1 MGKKN
6 IFSRNDYQK
15 LKRANDKRLKYFEME
30 DRELMKNLITEL
42 DIRGASRAY
51 IEVVRTDLIN
61 AMIQEEHS
69 HKSVK
74 RNLKGI
80 LGGDV
85 DVAIDEIMDAAPQ
98 REDKQNLIMAIGD
111 AFFSYIF
118 VLGIAAAIS
127 GSGYRFEFGPALLA
141 IIILSFF
148 ALFFI
153 TRNTGRNAKNEEG
166 RRRSGGQYKL
176 LVIAITSGSAALS
189 HFVLNLPEP
198 WYINSWLPVL
208 ISGMCWLSLYDW
220 DSKMNDDK
228 MTDIQKNYT
237 D

>member
-6 IFSRNDYQK
+6 IFSKNDYQK

-30 DRELMKNLITEL
+30 DRDLMKDLITEL

-61 AMIQEEHS
+61 AMIHEESS

-74 RNLKGI
+74 KNLKGI
-80 LGGDV
+80 LGGNV
-85 DVAIDEIMDAAPQ
+85 EEAIDEIMEAAPQ
-98 REDKQNLIMAIGD
+98 RTDKQNLIMAIGD
-111 AFFSYIF
+111 AFFTYIF

-127 GSGYRFEFGPALLA
+127 GSGYRFVFGPPLLA
-141 IIILSFF
+141 IILLSFV

-176 LVIAITSGSAALS
+176 IIVAITSVSAALS
-189 HFVLNLPEP
+189 HMVLNLPEP
-198 WYINSWLPVL
+198 WYINSWIPVL

-220 DSKMNDDK
+220 DSKINDDK
-228 MTDIQKNYT
+228 LTDIQKNYT

>member
-6 IFSRNDYQK
+6 IFSKNDYQK

-30 DRELMKNLITEL
+30 DRDLMKDLITEL

-61 AMIQEEHS
+61 AMIHEEHS

-74 RNLKGI
+74 RDLKGI
-80 LGGDV
+80 LGGNV
-85 DVAIDEIMDAAPQ
+85 EEAIDEIMEAAPQ
-98 REDKQNLIMAIGD
+98 RTDKQNLIMAIGD
-111 AFFSYIF
+111 AFFTYIF
-118 VLGIAAAIS
+118 VLGITAGIS
-127 GSGYRFEFGPALLA
+127 GSRYRFVFGPPLLA
-141 IIILSFF
+141 IILLSFF

-153 TRNTGRNAKNEEG
+153 TRNTGRNAKNEEA
-166 RRRSGGQYKL
+166 RRHSGGQYKFI
-176 LVIAITSGSAALS
+176 VVAVTSASAALS
-189 HFVLNLPEP
+189 HMVLNLPEP
-198 WYINSWLPVL
+198 WYINSWIPVL

-220 DSKMNDDK
+220 DSKINDDK
-228 MTDIQKNYT
+228 LTDIQKNYT

>member
-6 IFSRNDYQK
+6 IFSKNDYQK

-30 DRELMKNLITEL
+30 DRDLMKELITEL

-61 AMIQEEHS
+61 AMIHEEKS

-74 RNLKGI
+74 KDLKGI

-85 DVAIDEIMDAAPQ
+85 EAAIDEIMEAAPQ
-98 REDKQNLIMAIGD
+98 RTDKQNLIMAIGD

-127 GSGYRFEFGPALLA
+127 GSGYRFVFGPALFA
-141 IIILSFF
+141 IIILSFVI
-148 ALFFI
+148 LFC
-153 TRNTGRNAKNEEG
+153 
-166 RRRSGGQYKL
+166 YP
-176 LVIAITSGSAALS
+176 S
-189 HFVLNLPEP
+189 HKEKASTLTIL
-198 WYINSWLPVL
+198 
-208 ISGMCWLSLYDW
+208 
-220 DSKMNDDK
+220 
-228 MTDIQKNYT
+228 
-237 D
+237 

>member
-6 IFSRNDYQK
+6 IFSKNDYQK

-30 DRELMKNLITEL
+30 DRDLMKDIITEL

-61 AMIQEEHS
+61 AMIHEEKS

-74 RNLKGI
+74 KDLNGI

-85 DVAIDEIMDAAPQ
+85 EAAIDEIMEAAPQ
-98 REDKQNLIMAIGD
+98 RTDKQNLIMAIGD

-118 VLGIAAAIS
+118 VLGITAAIS
-127 GSGYRFEFGPALLA
+127 GSGYRFVFGPALLA
-141 IIILSFF
+141 IVILSFVI
-148 ALFFI
+148 LFLI

-176 LVIAITSGSAALS
+176 IVAAVTSASAALS
-189 HFVLNLPEP
+189 HMVLKLPEP
-198 WYINSWLPVL
+198 WYINSWIPII
-208 ISGMCWLSLYDW
+208 ISLMCWLSLYDW
-220 DSKMNDDK
+220 DSKINDDK
-228 MTDIQKNYT
+228 LTEIQQNYT